1 MTKYVHD
8 NHVHVYYLNEG
19 IYGTTL
25 KQYSKDDGVPA
36 SEIRLSPSDLV
47 NFKRMLENGGWYE
60 QSTSR

>member
-8 NHVHVYYLNEG
+8 NYVHVYYLNEG